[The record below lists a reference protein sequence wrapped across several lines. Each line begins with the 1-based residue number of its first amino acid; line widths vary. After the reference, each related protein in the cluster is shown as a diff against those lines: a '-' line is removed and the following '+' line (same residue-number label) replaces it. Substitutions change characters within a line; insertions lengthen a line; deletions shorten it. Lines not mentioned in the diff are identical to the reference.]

1 MFIALNPVIH
11 PPLRLSIMS
20 LLVLLKEEEFT
31 NIQVLTHATAGNI
44 SIQLKKL
51 KKAEYIE
58 IIKKFKDNYPMTV
71 CKITPKGLQAFD
83 EYVTALKSYIEL
95 EPGI

>member
-1 MFIALNPVIH
+1 MFIPLNPIIH

-20 LLVLLKEEEFT
+20 LLVLMKEEEFT
-31 NIQVLTHATAGNI
+31 NIKVLTHATAGNV

-58 IIKKFKDNYPMTV
+58 ITKKFKDNYPMTV
-71 CKITPKGLQAFD
+71 CRITPKGLQAFE
-83 EYVTALKSYIEL
+83 EYVKALKSYIEL